1 MENLKKKSLKLF
13 LNDFLFLHRKI
24 EYNNIKKQN
33 NIKLE

>member
-24 EYNNIKKQN
+24 EYIIILKNRIT
-33 NIKLE
+33 